1 MTSLYSLSNIF
12 YKISKRFQINK
23 AILNSLPSF
32 AKKEK
37 YLQEELG
44 LEYMGEGSSR
54 AVYLVNQAKVIKIA
68 KNQAGQAQN
77 RVEFDN
83 IQKYGTSILPRFYD
97 MAPDYSWIEVE
108 LVRPATKTQFNL
120 ATGIPFVIWENILAY
135 LERLRSLDMISNFDS
150 VYDLLLDYAQNYN
163 EKLIDSL
170 ISIQN
175 SQISQIIQMIVDGS
189 IKAGDLGFLNH
200 YGIAADGRLVILDVG
215 LNQNIYSIYYD
226 SGDSEE
232 NVSALKP
239 YIPEQPP
246 KDIKFPPTTYVSRDP
261 KNVFPRKED
270 DE

>member
-32 AKKEK
+32 AKREK

-44 LEYMGEGSSR
+44 LEYMGEGSAR
-54 AVYLVNQAKVIKIA
+54 AVYLVNQAKVIKLA

-83 IQKYGTSILPRFYD
+83 LQKYGTSILPKFYD

-120 ATGIPFVIWENILAY
+120 ATGIPFAIWQNIL
-135 LERLRSLDMISNFDS
+135 LHLKRLQSLDMLDNFGS
-150 VYDLLLDYAQNYN
+150 IYDFLLDYAQNYN
-163 EKLIDSL
+163 EELIDSL
-170 ISIQN
+170 KHMAN
-175 SQISQIIQMIVDGS
+175 SQISQIIQMIVDGATH
-189 IKAGDLGFLNH
+189 AGDLFLLDH

-215 LNQNIYSIYYD
+215 LNQNVYSIYYE
-226 SGDSEE
+226 SGDSQKHY
-232 NVSALKP
+232 S
-239 YIPEQPP
+239 PEQPP

-270 DE
+270 DDDE